1 MNFCEGNFEDH
12 YVVHED
18 LGSGQFAVVRRCV
31 HLSSGKQYAAKF
43 ITKRLFNGSQRG
55 ARRSDIEREIEVLRE
70 VGGHANIISL
80 YEMYE
85 SKREVVLVLELVSG
99 GELFHYLC
107 SRESLCEEEASSFIR
122 QILYGLHHMHS
133 KLFAHLDLKPENIML
148 QKSNSTSI
156 KLIDFGLSRRI
167 PPNSSVKDL
176 MGTEEFVA
184 PETINYDGMTLATDM
199 WALGVLTFVF
209 GSSPFLGE
217 TRQETFCNISS
228 VRYDF
233 DSEYF
238 ASTSALAKD
247 FIRHLLIRDPRK
259 RYTAEECL
267 KHPWIESDK
276 LKYMAVRREA
286 VISLQYAHSIEARRR
301 WQMVICLV
309 TFCIRLMKR
318 VAFSVV
324 SDQPELHK
332 DVKSDQRGSLFFHPV
347 RANIKFLSKLGWQPR
362 RIIQS
367 LQQVYGNSAP
377 SKSVV
382 YECIRRFKEGREA
395 IEDDRRAGRPATAT
409 SEGTVALVRNLV
421 EGDRRITIRRIAR
434 MAGISLHSAFG
445 ILHETLG
452 LRKLSARWVP
462 KALREEQL
470 VRRVN
475 LSRELLT
482 KIEANETGFLTVSS
496 WEMKRGSTNM
506 TPRVRS
512 NPSSGYRGGSVKFTA
527 ERSARKVMATIFWDS
542 DEYALISDTD
552 MCVSEKNHFE
562 LSNAYQLSGLDPSG
576 STGSAVVVAAATGNL
591 GALKVLINE
600 GAELHHLNNRG
611 DSALHLAASAGQVN
625 AVKYLIRKVN
635 LNVLNT
641 CKETPLHVAVRS
653 GCVDTTLCLLMS
665 EGIDVNARDM
675 HGNSPLHIACLHGF
689 TMIVSLLCN
698 FKPNLSLRNKAGETP
713 LICSTI
719 RGHLDCA
726 FALKAAGV
734 DLGETDGMSRTALH
748 LAILNRNTNLAQPL
762 IESMDDLNLY
772 DEANIQGSSTLCI
785 SDGNSPL
792 HLACKEGL
800 STLVRNLCQRGM
812 NVDHVN
818 QLGNAPLHIACQQ
831 NHLDVVK
838 QLCLAECNVNLKD
851 KDGRTGEMIASA
863 RGHSEIYELLK
874 RVKQDSTRQCYIKQL
889 VPCTGQSLRRIKLK
903 LFGHSG
909 VGKTRLLESLR
920 TGLLGNLFRRFSEQ
934 PVTTVDEVL
943 ETPATN
949 VWRRAVVLPP
959 NHGNC
964 TAGIE
969 VTTSSFPSCAEFST
983 WEFSGYPTYHF
994 LYDRFIGNPNC
1005 IHLVLFRATDP
1016 TEVKYHSVLFW
1027 MSLLKSCFSPENCI
1041 SKGGVSQHRAVVIL
1055 VATHVD
1061 MAEPAYSQTPDGE
1074 WRSSE
1079 AEALLKTIKLRFCNE
1094 FLIHDSIILVDTLQ
1108 PSSSGIRTLK
1118 SLLLHHRSLILER
1131 LPSTSGFLESA
1142 VASISQLR
1150 KQMVS
1155 FPVLRWPDFLR
1166 YLHQFVNPLSS
1177 EFHCQHLAEQL
1188 QQIGEIVCVRND
1200 NVYAES
1206 DFIVL
1211 NPNWLCHEII
1221 GRLLSY
1227 EFLRNC
1233 RPTGI
1238 YTTDEI
1244 LQLFPTVSNIIE
1256 FSQLLEAVSLGTLIH
1271 SDGDDAFEF
1280 APMNF
1285 SRPPLNHWEPVST
1298 SLVYGGI
1305 RLVPRRGMDHLVR
1318 GVFLSANI
1326 FRVQN
1331 NLRRCSQQSKSPLDI
1346 ELIQWQGG
1354 SKMSRGMIE
1363 GLLLLLNREHCLEL
1377 RVRGPTDLNT
1387 DCFYFFEEIVSL
1399 IERTV
1404 FDVSPGIL
1412 LERHFLSPNDLL
1424 RHCPNVC
1431 VYTPN
1436 RIIEMQLEENVF
1448 IHSADRKEQFLDIV
1462 CFGSREV
1469 AMSLK
1474 LGIDLKITAIPNSAR
1489 RELASLLDPVDT
1501 MGRDWSILGAHLG
1514 LGNQLAEIE
1523 SACGPEA
1530 STTDRVLS
1538 EWFLRN
1544 KDGATVGAL
1553 LRCLKTMGRQDAVDI
1568 LYRSIAPYL
1577 FVPINCDFTDARN
1590 DSGVESHNSRSTVD
1604 TPDRSAS
1611 TVST

>member
-1 MNFCEGNFEDH
+1 MIPF
-12 YVVHED
+12 
-18 LGSGQFAVVRRCV
+18 
-31 HLSSGKQYAAKF
+31 
-43 ITKRLFNGSQRG
+43 
-55 ARRSDIEREIEVLRE
+55 
-70 VGGHANIISL
+70 
-80 YEMYE
+80 
-85 SKREVVLVLELVSG
+85 
-99 GELFHYLC
+99 
-107 SRESLCEEEASSFIR
+107 
-122 QILYGLHHMHS
+122 
-133 KLFAHLDLKPENIML
+133 KLFL
-148 QKSNSTSI
+148 
-156 KLIDFGLSRRI
+156 
-167 PPNSSVKDL
+167 
-176 MGTEEFVA
+176 
-184 PETINYDGMTLATDM
+184 
-199 WALGVLTFVF
+199 
-209 GSSPFLGE
+209 
-217 TRQETFCNISS
+217 
-228 VRYDF
+228 
-233 DSEYF
+233 
-238 ASTSALAKD
+238 
-247 FIRHLLIRDPRK
+247 
-259 RYTAEECL
+259 
-267 KHPWIESDK
+267 
-276 LKYMAVRREA
+276 
-286 VISLQYAHSIEARRR
+286 
-301 WQMVICLV
+301 
-309 TFCIRLMKR
+309 
-318 VAFSVV
+318 
-324 SDQPELHK
+324 
-332 DVKSDQRGSLFFHPV
+332 
-347 RANIKFLSKLGWQPR
+347 
-362 RIIQS
+362 
-367 LQQVYGNSAP
+367 
-377 SKSVV
+377 
-382 YECIRRFKEGREA
+382 
-395 IEDDRRAGRPATAT
+395 
-409 SEGTVALVRNLV
+409 
-421 EGDRRITIRRIAR
+421 
-434 MAGISLHSAFG
+434 
-445 ILHETLG
+445 
-452 LRKLSARWVP
+452 
-462 KALREEQL
+462 
-470 VRRVN
+470 
-475 LSRELLT
+475 
-482 KIEANETGFLTVSS
+482 
-496 WEMKRGSTNM
+496 
-506 TPRVRS
+506 
-512 NPSSGYRGGSVKFTA
+512 
-527 ERSARKVMATIFWDS
+527 
-542 DEYALISDTD
+542 
-552 MCVSEKNHFE
+552 
-562 LSNAYQLSGLDPSG
+562 
-576 STGSAVVVAAATGNL
+576 
-591 GALKVLINE
+591 
-600 GAELHHLNNRG
+600 
-611 DSALHLAASAGQVN
+611 
-625 AVKYLIRKVN
+625 
-635 LNVLNT
+635 
-641 CKETPLHVAVRS
+641 
-653 GCVDTTLCLLMS
+653 
-665 EGIDVNARDM
+665 
-675 HGNSPLHIACLHGF
+675 
-689 TMIVSLLCN
+689 
-698 FKPNLSLRNKAGETP
+698 AGETP

-734 DLGETDGMSRTALH
+734 DFGETDG
-748 LAILNRNTNLAQPL
+748 
-762 IESMDDLNLY
+762 
-772 DEANIQGSSTLCI
+772 
-785 SDGNSPL
+785 DGNSPL

-812 NVDHVN
+812 DVDHVN

-831 NHLDVVK
+831 NHLDIVK

-851 KDGRTGEMIASA
+851 EDGRTGEMIASG
-863 RGHSEIYELLK
+863 RGHSEICELLK
-874 RVKQDSTRQCYIKQL
+874 RVKQDSVRQCYIKQL
-889 VPCTGQSLRRIKLK
+889 VSCTGQPLRRIKLK

-920 TGLLGNLFRRFSEQ
+920 TGLLGNLFRRFNEQ
-934 PVTTVDEVL
+934 AVTAVDEVL
-943 ETPATN
+943 ETPAST

-959 NHGNC
+959 SHGNC

-969 VTTSSFPSCAEFST
+969 VTTSSFPTTFVPLRCGEGVFNQFSVQLDINNVKLEYTPRSSSLTRSIRGCAEFST

-1027 MSLLKSCFSPENCI
+1027 MSLLKSCFSPENSI
-1041 SKGGVSQHRAVVIL
+1041 SKSGVCQHRAVVIL

-1094 FLIHDSIILVDTLQ
+1094 FFIHDSIILVDTLQ
-1108 PSSSGIRTLK
+1108 PSSPGIRTLK

-1142 VASISQLR
+1142 VTTISQLR
-1150 KQMVS
+1150 KQMAS
-1155 FPVLRWPDFLR
+1155 LPVLKWPDFLR
-1166 YLHQFVNPLSS
+1166 YLHQLVNPLSS
-1177 EFHCQHLAEQL
+1177 EFHCEHLAEQL
-1188 QQIGEIVCVRND
+1188 QHIGEIVCVRSD
-1200 NVYAES
+1200 NVYPES

-1244 LQLFPTVSNIIE
+1244 LQLFPTVSDITE
-1256 FSQLLEAVSLGTLIH
+1256 FSRLLEAVGLGTVIH
-1271 SDGDDAFEF
+1271 SDGNDAFEF
-1280 APMNF
+1280 SSMNF
-1285 SRPPLNHWEPVST
+1285 SRPPPNLWEPVST
-1298 SLVYGGI
+1298 SFVYAGI

-1318 GVFLSANI
+1318 GLFL
-1326 FRVQN
+1326 RVQN
-1331 NLRRCSQQSKSPLDI
+1331 NLRRCLQQSKNPLDT

-1354 SKMSRGMIE
+1354 SKVSRGMIE

-1387 DCFYFFEEIVSL
+1387 DCFYFFEEILNL

-1412 LERHFLSPNDLL
+1412 LERHFLSPNDLS
-1424 RHCPNVC
+1424 RHCSNVC

-1448 IHSADRKEQFLDIV
+1448 IYSVDRKEQFLDIV
-1462 CFGSREV
+1462 CFGSREI

-1577 FVPINCDFTDARN
+1577 FVPMNCDFIDARN
-1590 DSGVESHNSRSTVD
+1590 DSGVESHNSRSTVN

>member
-1 MNFCEGNFEDH
+1 MKFCQGNFEDN

-31 HLSSGKQYAAKF
+31 HVSSGRQYAAKF
-43 ITKRLFNGSQRG
+43 ITKRLFSGSHRG
-55 ARRSDIEREIEVLRE
+55 AKRSDIEREIEVLRE

-80 YEMYE
+80 HEMYE

-107 SRESLCEEEASSFIR
+107 SRESLCEEEASSFVR
-122 QILYGLHHMHS
+122 QILYGLRHMHS

-148 QKSNSTSI
+148 QRSNSTSI
-156 KLIDFGLSRRI
+156 KLIDFGLSRKI

-199 WALGVLTFVF
+199 WALGVLTFVLLS

-217 TRQETFCNISS
+217 TRQETFCNITS

-267 KHPWIESDK
+267 KHPWIESDH
-276 LKYMAVRREA
+276 LKRMAVRREA
-286 VISLQYAHSIEARRR
+286 LISLQYTRSMEARRR
-301 WQMVICLV
+301 WQVIMRLV
-309 TFCIRLMKR
+309 TFCVRLTKQA
-318 VAFSVV
+318 AFPMVNDRSTFGNDFK
-324 SDQPELHK
+324 SGDQCGNF
-332 DVKSDQRGSLFFHPV
+332 VFHP
-347 RANIKFLSKLGWQPR
+347 
-362 RIIQS
+362 
-367 LQQVYGNSAP
+367 
-377 SKSVV
+377 
-382 YECIRRFKEGREA
+382 
-395 IEDDRRAGRPATAT
+395 
-409 SEGTVALVRNLV
+409 
-421 EGDRRITIRRIAR
+421 
-434 MAGISLHSAFG
+434 
-445 ILHETLG
+445 
-452 LRKLSARWVP
+452 
-462 KALREEQL
+462 
-470 VRRVN
+470 
-475 LSRELLT
+475 
-482 KIEANETGFLTVSS
+482 
-496 WEMKRGSTNM
+496 
-506 TPRVRS
+506 
-512 NPSSGYRGGSVKFTA
+512 
-527 ERSARKVMATIFWDS
+527 
-542 DEYALISDTD
+542 
-552 MCVSEKNHFE
+552 
-562 LSNAYQLSGLDPSG
+562 
-576 STGSAVVVAAATGNL
+576 SAVAVAAESGHL
-591 GALKVLINE
+591 GALKLLVND
-600 GAELHHLNNRG
+600 GAEVHHLNSHG

-625 AVKYLIRKVN
+625 AVKYLIGKIN
-635 LNVLNT
+635 LNLANHRR
-641 CKETPLHVAVRS
+641 ETPLHVAVRS
-653 GCVDTTLCLLMS
+653 GCIDTTLCLLMS
-665 EGIDVNARDM
+665 EGIDLNAQDM
-675 HGNSPLHIACLHGF
+675 LGNTALHTACLHGF

-713 LICSTI
+713 LVCAAIG
-719 RGHLDCA
+719 GHLDCA
-726 FALKAAGV
+726 FALKASGV
-734 DLGETDGMSRTALH
+734 DLAETDGMSRTALH
-748 LAILNRNTNLAQPL
+748 LAILHRNTSMAQPL
-762 IESMDDLNLY
+762 IESMEELNVY
-772 DEANIQGSSTLCI
+772 DKS
-785 SDGNSPL
+785 GNSPL

-800 STLVRNLCQRGM
+800 NTLVRNLCQRGM
-812 NVDHVN
+812 DVDSVN
-818 QLGNAPLHIACQQ
+818 QLGEAPLHIACQE

-851 KDGRTGEMIASA
+851 KDGLTGEMIASA
-863 RGHSEIYELLK
+863 RGHSEICDLLK
-874 RVKQDSTRQCYIKQL
+874 RVKQDHVRQCYIKQL
-889 VPCTGQSLRRIKLK
+889 VPCAGQPLRRIKLK

-909 VGKTRLLESLR
+909 VGKSRLLESLR
-920 TGLLGNLFRRFSEQ
+920 TGLLGNLFRRFSEP
-934 PVTTVDEVL
+934 PVLAVDEFP
-943 ETPATN
+943 ETPSSN

-964 TAGIE
+964 TSGIE
-969 VTTSSFPSCAEFST
+969 VTISNFPGCAEFST

-994 LYDRFIGNPNC
+994 LYDRFVGNPNC

-1016 TEVKYHSVLFW
+1016 TEVKYHSVLYW
-1027 MSLLKSCFSPENCI
+1027 MSLLKSCFSPEISI

-1061 MAEPAYSQTPDGE
+1061 MAEPAFSQTADGE
-1074 WRSSE
+1074 WQSSE

-1094 FLIHDSIILVDTLQ
+1094 FFIHDSIILVDTLQ
-1108 PSSSGIRTLK
+1108 PGYCGIRTLK
-1118 SLLLHHRSLILER
+1118 SLLLHHRTLILDR
-1131 LPSTSGFLESA
+1131 LANTSGFLDST
-1142 VASISQLR
+1142 VNSVSQLR

-1155 FPVLRWPDFLR
+1155 FPVLRWPEFVR

-1188 QQIGEIVCVRND
+1188 QHIGEILCVRSD
-1200 NVYAES
+1200 SGDPES

-1211 NPNWLCHEII
+1211 NPNWLCHEVI
-1221 GRLLSY
+1221 GRLFSY

-1238 YTTDEI
+1238 YATDEI
-1244 LQLFPTVSNIIE
+1244 FLLFPAVSNVTE
-1256 FSQLLEAVSLGTLIH
+1256 FARLLDAVGLGTLIH
-1271 SDGDDAFEF
+1271 SDDDETAFEF

-1285 SRPPLNHWEPVST
+1285 SRPPPNHWEPTSA

-1305 RLVPRRGMDHLVR
+1305 RFVPRRGMDHLMR
-1318 GVFLSANI
+1318 GLFL
-1326 FRVQN
+1326 RVQN
-1331 NLRRCSQQSKSPLDI
+1331 NLRRCLQQSKGSLDA

-1354 SKMSRGMIE
+1354 SKVVRGSIE
-1363 GLLLLLNREHCLEL
+1363 ALLLLLNREHCLEL

-1387 DCFYFFEEIVSL
+1387 DCFCFFEEMVGL

-1404 FDVSPGIL
+1404 FDVSPGML
-1412 LERHFLSPNDLL
+1412 LERHFLSPNDLS
-1424 RHCPNVC
+1424 RHCSNVC

-1448 IHSADRKEQFLDIV
+1448 IHCADRKEQFLDIV

-1489 RELASLLDPVDT
+1489 RELASLLDPADT

-1553 LRCLKTMGRQDAVDI
+1553 LRCLKTMGRQDAVDV
-1568 LYRSIAPYL
+1568 LYRSIALYL
-1577 FVPINCDFTDARN
+1577 FVPINSDFVVTRN